1 MAISSSSP
9 PTLPLNT
16 MVHMLTIKLTYSNYL
31 LWRNQFVPLL
41 ANQELFGYLDGSITT
56 PSPMITASDG
66 TTKSNP
72 AYTSW
77 LHTNQ
82 TLLSLLYSSLIEE
95 SMSEVLGFCHSHEA
109 WHALEVS
116 FSHRSKTRE
125 LQLKDELQLTHHG
138 SQSIAKFSRT
148 FKGLYDQLA
157 AIGRPIDDTIKFT
170 ALSHEIFERSVS
182 HSSSNSAYFVQQTSK
197 VAGHK
202 QVKHQSSASPTPFAN
217 SKSSSNS
224 FVHCQL
230 CDKEGHSA
238 KRCWN
243 FLKLKKKQS
252 ANLAE
257 AFSACSIQDF
267 NDSEWFPDSG
277 AASHMTSDT
286 KGVDQPAVYSGN
298 ERVMVGNGQSLA
310 ISHTGS
316 ISSLVPSSP
325 LLLSNVLV
333 VPGIKKN
340 LISISQLTK
349 DNNCCVTFS
358 SSGLPY
364 RIGSQEWYWESE
376 DVKMCDGGTEFTNNK
391 FRSHLHSCG
400 INLRLACPY
409 TPSQNGIAER
419 KHRHV
424 TETGLTLMFH
434 ARVPLSSW
442 VKAFSTA
449 IFLINRLPSPSLAG
463 KTPYELLFGK
473 QPDYSMLRTFGC
485 LCFPYLRDYSPN
497 KLSPKSTPCVFLGYN
512 TLHKGFRCLDRKT
525 HRVYVSRH
533 VQFYEHTFPYNGD
546 SVQNLPSNI
555 DYIHFSE
562 SQECVSSS
570 SNVSTSD
577 SLPSPSFSN
586 SLCLPCN
593 DIPHLSSTS
602 SPGPQVPLDEDSLLD
617 SVVTDSTTPSL
628 VSSSPRVT
636 TSSHSMITR
645 GKTGIFK
652 PRLYHAMNIS
662 SSSQLFQ
669 ALLALKEPQGF
680 TSAAK
685 HPEWL
690 SAMDDEIHALKK
702 NDTWVLVPR
711 PQHHNVVGCRW
722 IFKTKLHSDGS
733 IERHKACL
741 VAQGFSQVHGLDF
754 GDTFSPVVCPA
765 TVRIILSLAV
775 TSGWRLHQL
784 DVKNAFLHGFLNEEA
799 DFSLFVYHS
808 SLGTVYLLLYVDDM
822 IITGSTPSLVHT
834 FITRLSNE
842 FSMKDLGD
850 LHYFLGVEVQ
860 ANEKGLFLSQTK
872 YALDLLQR
880 ASMID
885 AKPISTPFVVGQHLS
900 AEGTLFSDPT
910 LFRSLAGALQ
920 YLTITRPDLSFSTAH
935 HGLQLHKQSTH
946 DLLGYSDVDWAGCP
960 DTRRSTTGYAIFFG
974 ANLISWS
981 SKKQST
987 VSRSSAEAEYRSLVV
1002 ATADIAWIIQLLRDL
1017 HVTLSVPPKILCDN
1031 QSAIFMAVNPVTHP
1045 RSKHIAIDYHFVRE
1059 LVDKGTLKI
1068 DFVPSHLQLAD
1079 SLTKGVTKPQF
1090 YLFRSKLSVLPSTT
1104 LTLQGGDKGESNS
1117 P

>member
-16 MVHMLTIKLTYSNYL
+16 MVHMLTIKLTSSNYL

-41 ANQELFGYLDGSITT
+41 ASQELFGYLDGSITA

-66 TTKSNP
+66 TPKSNP

-77 LHTNQ
+77 LHTDQ
-82 TLLSLLYSSLIEE
+82 TLLSLLYSSLTEE
-95 SMSEVLGFCHSHEA
+95 SMSEVLGFRHSHEA

-125 LQLKDELQLTHHG
+125 LQLKDELQLTHCG
-138 SQSIAKFSRT
+138 SQSIAEFSCT
-148 FKGLYDQLA
+148 FKGLCDQLA
-157 AIGRPIDDTIKFT
+157 TIRHPIDDTDKVHWYLRALGPDYKIFSTTMMSQLPLPSFAEIVSK

-202 QVKHQSSASPTPFAN
+202 QVKHRSSASPTPFAN

-224 FVHCQL
+224 SVHCQL

-252 ANLAE
+252 DNLAE

-267 NDSEWFPDSG
+267 NDSEWFLDSG
-277 AASHMTSDT
+277 ATSHMTSDT
-286 KGVDQPAVYSGN
+286 EGVDQPAVYSGN

-310 ISHTGS
+310 ISHIGS
-316 ISSLVPSSP
+316 ISSLVSSSP

-333 VPGIKKN
+333 DRVTRVVLGVGRCENGLYVLDRRHHALVSTISSPRASFSAKIK
-340 LISISQLTK
+340 SFQ
-349 DNNCCVTFS
+349 
-358 SSGLPY
+358 
-364 RIGSQEWYWESE
+364 
-376 DVKMCDGGTEFTNNK
+376 CDGGTEFTNNK

-400 INLRLACPY
+400 IDLCLACPY
-409 TPSQNGIAER
+409 TPSQNGIVKR

-434 ARVPLSSW
+434 ARVPLSLW
-442 VKAFSTA
+442 VEAFSTA
-449 IFLINRLPSPSLAG
+449 VFLINRLPSPSLAG
-463 KTPYELLFGK
+463 KTPYELLF
-473 QPDYSMLRTFGC
+473 
-485 LCFPYLRDYSPN
+485 
-497 KLSPKSTPCVFLGYN
+497 GYN

-533 VQFYEHTFPYNGD
+533 
-546 SVQNLPSNI
+546 
-555 DYIHFSE
+555 
-562 SQECVSSS
+562 ECASSS

-617 SVVTDSTTPSL
+617 SIVTDSTTPSP
-628 VSSSPRVT
+628 VSSSPCVT
-636 TSSHSMITR
+636 TSSHPMITR
-645 GKTGIFK
+645 GKAGIFK

-669 ALLALKEPQGF
+669 ALLALKEPRGF
-680 TSAAK
+680 KSVAK
-685 HPEWL
+685 HLEWL
-690 SAMDDEIHALKK
+690 STMDDEIHALKK

-711 PQHHNVVGCRW
+711 PQHHNVVGCCW
-722 IFKTKLHSDGS
+722 IFKAKLHSDGS
-733 IERHKACL
+733 IERHKARL

-754 GDTFSPVVCPA
+754 GDTFSPV
-765 TVRIILSLAV
+765 
-775 TSGWRLHQL
+775 L
-784 DVKNAFLHGFLNEEA
+784 DVKNAFLHGFLNEEVYMEQPPGYTDPQFPQHVCRLKRALYGLKQAPRAWFHRFSSFLLKLGFHSSQA
-799 DFSLFVYHS
+799 DSSLFVYHS

-834 FITRLSNE
+834 FITRLSNK

-920 YLTITRPDLSFSTAH
+920 HLTITRLDLSFSTAH
-935 HGLQLHKQSTH
+935 HGLQLHKQSTR
-946 DLLGYSDVDWAGCP
+946 DLLGYSDADWAGCP

-987 VSRSSAEAEYRSLVV
+987 VSRSSAEAKYRSL
-1002 ATADIAWIIQLLRDL
+1002 AITTADIA
-1017 HVTLSVPPKILCDN
+1017 
-1031 QSAIFMAVNPVTHP
+1031 
-1045 RSKHIAIDYHFVRE
+1045 
-1059 LVDKGTLKI
+1059 
-1068 DFVPSHLQLAD
+1068 
-1079 SLTKGVTKPQF
+1079 
-1090 YLFRSKLSVLPSTT
+1090 
-1104 LTLQGGDKGESNS
+1104 
-1117 P
+1117 